1 MIRIFKTT
9 IRYSMLAA
17 FIMACASTAALAD
30 SAPIKIGVLTPLS
43 GTYEPIG
50 QQVVWGTKL
59 AVQEINAQGGIEGR
73 PIKLVLEDGQAN
85 TGVATR
91 QAEKLFQRDDVDFLV
106 GIVSSGATLA
116 VGQVAERN
124 NKLMAT
130 SVSLSD
136 AITGSKCSPNVF
148 RVDAA
153 ANMQSTALAAWLKG
167 TKPDARVF
175 LLGPDYEMGRST
187 VASFE
192 RAANDIDLKI
202 VGTPLF
208 PPLGEK
214 DYTPFFGQI
223 RQARPNV
230 IYTSTAGNDSVRLFS
245 QLQQYGL
252 LQRIQ
257 MIGASVAV
265 TAQNVKAMGDAAEG
279 FVTVADYTSAID
291 TPANHA
297 FIKAFKKAFNTEPD
311 MYGADSYGLIYLYKA
326 AVEKAKSTKT
336 DAVREAMEG
345 LSWETPQG
353 TKTMRAEDHQAQM
366 NMYAL
371 KFHGSDFEMIEKI
384 PAAKAA
390 TPDHCERF

>member
-1 MIRIFKTT
+1 MIRIFKTA
-9 IRYSMLAA
+9 IRCSSLAA
-17 FIMACASTAALAD
+17 FIIACASATALAQT
-30 SAPIKIGVLTPLS
+30 PIKIGVLTPLS

-59 AVQEINAQGGIEGR
+59 AVQEINAQGGIAGR
-73 PIKLVLEDGQAN
+73 PIKLVIEDGQAN
-85 TGVATR
+85 TGVAAR

-106 GIVSSGATLA
+106 GIVSSGATLT

-124 NKLMAT
+124 HKLMAT

-153 ANMQSTALAAWLKG
+153 ANMQSAALAAWLKG

-192 RAANDIDLKI
+192 KAAGDLDLKI
-202 VGTPLF
+202 VGTLF

-252 LQRIQ
+252 LQHIQ

-265 TAQNVKAMGDAAEG
+265 TAQNVKAMGHAAEG

-297 FIKAFKKAFNTEPD
+297 FIKAFEKTFDTGPD
-311 MYGADSYGLIYLYKA
+311 MYGADSYGLVYLYKT

-353 TKTMRAEDHQAQM
+353 TKTMRAADHQAQM

-371 KFHGSDFEMIEKI
+371 KFHGSDFAMIEKI
-384 PAAKAA
+384 SAAKAA